1 MKKMTALCL
10 LFVCL
15 FCMFGCASTQQ
26 DNGIQ
31 EQNVEQGNILEDK
44 ESLSPGTTIA
54 TNTTE
59 EQAENLGEIPGAVV
73 HVVDIW
79 DQTKREQLICAS
91 ALEKFWED
99 EANEY
104 YFACIKS
111 HYVLVMDSTGRIV
124 DVKTALAE
132 GLITIEMLNS
142 YCIGYIAKPKNIV
155 GAAAPTGTPGKS

>member
-1 MKKMTALCL
+1 MKKLTALFLLLACL
-10 LFVCL
+10 PCL
-15 FCMFGCASTQQ
+15 FGCATIQQ
-26 DNGIQ
+26 ENRAQ
-31 EQNVEQGNILEDK
+31 EHNIEQGNILDDK
-44 ESLSPGTTIA
+44 ESIYPGTTVT

-79 DQTKREQLICAS
+79 DQTKREELICAS

-132 GLITIEMLNS
+132 GLITIEMLDS

-155 GAAAPTGTPGKS
+155 GAAALTGTPGKS

>member
-31 EQNVEQGNILEDK
+31 EQNVEQGNILDDK

-59 EQAENLGEIPGAVV
+59 EQAENLGEIPGAGV

-79 DQTKREQLICAS
+79 DQTKREQLACAS

-99 EANEY
+99 EENEY

-111 HYVLVMDSTGRIV
+111 QYVLVMDSTGRIV
-124 DVKTALAE
+124 DVITALEE
-132 GLITIEMLNS
+132 GLITIEMIDS
-142 YCIGYIAKPKNIV
+142 YCIGYDAKPKNIV

>member
-1 MKKMTALCL
+1 MKKLTALVLLLVCL
-10 LFVCL
+10 LCL
-15 FCMFGCASTQQ
+15 FGCATTQQ
-26 DNGIQ
+26 ENRAQ
-31 EQNVEQGNILEDK
+31 EHNIEQGNILDDK
-44 ESLSPGTTIA
+44 ESIYPGTTVT

-59 EQAENLGEIPGAVV
+59 EQAENLDEIPGAVV

-79 DQTKREQLICAS
+79 DQTTREQLACAS

-99 EANEY
+99 EAKEY

-132 GLITIEMLNS
+132 GLITIEMLDS

-155 GAAAPTGTPGKS
+155 GAAALTGTPGKS

>member
-1 MKKMTALCL
+1 MKKLTALFLLLVCL
-10 LFVCL
+10 LCL
-15 FCMFGCASTQQ
+15 FGCATTQQ
-26 DNGIQ
+26 ENRIQ
-31 EQNVEQGNILEDK
+31 GQNIEQGKLLDDK
-44 ESLSPGTTIA
+44 ESISPGTTIA

-59 EQAENLGEIPGAVV
+59 EQTENLGEIPGAVV

-79 DQTKREQLICAS
+79 DQTKREQLTCAS

-124 DVKTALAE
+124 DIKTALAE